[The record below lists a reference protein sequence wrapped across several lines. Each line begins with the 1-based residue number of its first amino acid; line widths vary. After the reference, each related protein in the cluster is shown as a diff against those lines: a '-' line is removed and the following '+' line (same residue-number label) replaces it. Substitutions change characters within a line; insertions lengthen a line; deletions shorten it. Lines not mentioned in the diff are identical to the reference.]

1 MTHTTVQNLL
11 KKINYIEA
19 DVEVQK
25 QILFSIPSDQEDE
38 IKLVLAKIAD
48 AKKQITLLREEIK
61 SISPEEYQKIIEI
74 EKGVAKFQEIAAT
87 KKFTTVENMTAGID
101 CTVKCVDE
109 RNISCLIKAYE
120 ENGDLT
126 ILSTKGKVMTFK
138 KNEIVS

>member
-19 DVEVQK
+19 EVEIQK
-25 QILFSIPSDQEDE
+25 QILFSIPSEQEDE
-38 IKLVLAKIAD
+38 IKHVLVKIAD
-48 AKKQITLLREEIK
+48 AKEQITLLREEIK
-61 SISPEEYQKIIEI
+61 SISPREYQKIIDI

-87 KKFTTVENMTAGID
+87 KKFSAVENMTAGTD

-126 ILSTKGKVMTFK
+126 ILSTKGEVITLK
-138 KNEIVS
+138 KDEIVS